1 MVNFCIFAGFIRV
14 LPAMIFMTLT
24 LINEHTDLLDIE
36 SALAKVSEQ
45 RREQALRY
53 SHEGGR
59 RLCLAVYLLLMEG
72 LEKEYGILEPPLF
85 SYTPEGKPV
94 LAQYPDI
101 HFSFSHSGAVALCA
115 LSDRPIGADV
125 EVPRKIRPSLVSYT
139 MNESEEALIN
149 ASENPTMQF
158 LHFWTR
164 KEALLKLT
172 GEGIR
177 NNLRM
182 VLAEAEKYQIETIQE
197 ENFIYSVVQEK

>member
-1 MVNFCIFAGFIRV
+1 
-14 LPAMIFMTLT
+14 MTLT

-45 RREQALRY
+45 RREQALRFR
-53 SHEGGR
+53 HEGGR

-85 SYTPEGKPV
+85 DYTPEGKPF
-94 LAQYPDI
+94 LPQHPGI
-101 HFSFSHSGAVALCA
+101 HFSFSHSGTVALCA
-115 LSDRPIGADV
+115 LSDQPIGADV
-125 EVPRKIRPSLVSYT
+125 ETTRKITPSLVRYT
-139 MNESEEALIN
+139 MNESEMSIIN

-172 GEGIR
+172 GEGIH

-182 VLAEAEKYQIETIQE
+182 VLAEAEKYRMETIQT
-197 ENFIYSVVQEK
+197 ENYIYSIVQFK